1 MIQFPFGI
9 SFGASASTVA
19 NRRCTCCAR
28 ATSRVIPAALVALAV
43 AAPAVTPAAPSA
55 PFEAASQALSWR
67 MVGPFRGGRTRAVTG
82 IPGQPATFLI
92 GAVNGGVWK
101 TTDYGRTWRPIFDA
115 EPTQSIGAIAV
126 APSDPAILYVAT
138 GEGLQRP
145 DLSVGNGIYRSAD
158 AGVTWTHLGLDDAQQ
173 VPDLAIDPRDPNRV
187 YAAVLGHPFG
197 PSSERGIFRTQDGG
211 KTWSR
216 VLYVDENTGGSCIKI
231 DPRDPAVLYAGLWTA
246 RSGPWEDNNL
256 FNGTAGGLF
265 KSTDRGEHW
274 RKLTTGLPE
283 NLAQIEVAVAPSRPE
298 RLYATVATT
307 GEGDYSSAAGL
318 GVFRSDDAGE
328 HWVRVTTDPRPA
340 LRIGGGDLPIIK
352 VDPND
357 ADVLYSASLVN
368 VKSTDGGVHWASLR
382 GSPGGDDYQ
391 NLWISPDDSRHIA
404 LVSDQ
409 GGVITVNGGETWSS
423 WLNQPTAQLY
433 HIGVTSGYPY
443 RLCSGQQESGSVCI
457 ASRGND
463 GEIGLREWH
472 PVGAIEYG
480 YVLPDPLDPD
490 VVYGSGRNVVTK
502 FHISTGQTQDISPIP
517 VTGPGV
523 RVDRTEP
530 LFFAPD
536 DPHHL
541 YYAANR
547 LYDTTDGGRTWNTAS
562 PDLTRESPGA
572 PPSVGTLVTP
582 KALHQRGAIY
592 AASASALQA
601 GLLWAGTD
609 DGLVWVTHDAGKNW
623 QDVTPPD
630 LTPWSKVTQIEASHF
645 DAGVAYVSV
654 SRLRIDDLRPY
665 VYRTRDGGRTWAP
678 ITTGLAERAPV
689 NAVREDPVRR
699 GLLFSASETEVGVSF
714 DDGDHWSSLQ
724 LNLPHTSMRDLA
736 VHGDD
741 LIVATHG
748 RSFWVLDDI
757 APLRQFTQAL
767 GGAEAA
773 LLEPS
778 VAVRV
783 RRSTDSDTPI
793 QPDEPAA
800 RNPPTGAII
809 DYFLRQKAAGAVT
822 IEVLDAA
829 GEIVRRVARSD
840 PPAFTREEL
849 ERELIPSYWIRLTP
863 ALGTGA
869 GMHRWVWDLHYE
881 TPRSPRYGFP
891 ISAVPGDTPREPAG
905 PLASPGD
912 YRVRLR
918 VGTHVWEA
926 PLRVVAD
933 PRVAISPADFAAQF
947 ALARRLAAGLDAS
960 TGALLEARSIAAQ
973 LKGRRAEL
981 ERDGAAPLLE
991 RLKPLETRVSALL
1004 DGAADASPPGAPG
1017 LEAINGRIGTLYE
1030 QVAGVDAAPTQA
1042 QVDASDQSLE
1052 AWRGMENEW
1061 RRAARQDIPPVDA
1074 VLRKAHLPGLGIDR
1088 SPPRD
1093 LEFADEE

>member
-1 MIQFPFGI
+1 
-9 SFGASASTVA
+9 
-19 NRRCTCCAR
+19 
-28 ATSRVIPAALVALAV
+28 
-43 AAPAVTPAAPSA
+43 
-55 PFEAASQALSWR
+55 
-67 MVGPFRGGRTRAVTG
+67 
-82 IPGQPATFLI
+82 
-92 GAVNGGVWK
+92 
-101 TTDYGRTWRPIFDA
+101 
-115 EPTQSIGAIAV
+115 
-126 APSDPAILYVAT
+126 
-138 GEGLQRP
+138 
-145 DLSVGNGIYRSAD
+145 
-158 AGVTWTHLGLDDAQQ
+158 
-173 VPDLAIDPRDPNRV
+173 
-187 YAAVLGHPFG
+187 
-197 PSSERGIFRTQDGG
+197 
-211 KTWSR
+211 
-216 VLYVDENTGGSCIKI
+216 
-231 DPRDPAVLYAGLWTA
+231 
-246 RSGPWEDNNL
+246 
-256 FNGTAGGLF
+256 
-265 KSTDRGEHW
+265 
-274 RKLTTGLPE
+274 
-283 NLAQIEVAVAPSRPE
+283 
-298 RLYATVATT
+298 
-307 GEGDYSSAAGL
+307 
-318 GVFRSDDAGE
+318 
-328 HWVRVTTDPRPA
+328 
-340 LRIGGGDLPIIK
+340 
-352 VDPND
+352 
-357 ADVLYSASLVN
+357 
-368 VKSTDGGVHWASLR
+368 
-382 GSPGGDDYQ
+382 
-391 NLWISPDDSRHIA
+391 
-404 LVSDQ
+404 
-409 GGVITVNGGETWSS
+409 
-423 WLNQPTAQLY
+423 
-433 HIGVTSGYPY
+433 
-443 RLCSGQQESGSVCI
+443 
-457 ASRGND
+457 
-463 GEIGLREWH
+463 
-472 PVGAIEYG
+472 
-480 YVLPDPLDPD
+480 
-490 VVYGSGRNVVTK
+490 
-502 FHISTGQTQDISPIP
+502 
-517 VTGPGV
+517 
-523 RVDRTEP
+523 
-530 LFFAPD
+530 
-536 DPHHL
+536 
-541 YYAANR
+541 
-547 LYDTTDGGRTWNTAS
+547 
-562 PDLTRESPGA
+562 
-572 PPSVGTLVTP
+572 
-582 KALHQRGAIY
+582 
-592 AASASALQA
+592 
-601 GLLWAGTD
+601 
-609 DGLVWVTHDAGKNW
+609 
-623 QDVTPPD
+623 
-630 LTPWSKVTQIEASHF
+630 
-645 DAGVAYVSV
+645 
-654 SRLRIDDLRPY
+654 
-665 VYRTRDGGRTWAP
+665 
-678 ITTGLAERAPV
+678 
-689 NAVREDPVRR
+689 
-699 GLLFSASETEVGVSF
+699 
-714 DDGDHWSSLQ
+714 
-724 LNLPHTSMRDLA
+724 MRDLA

>member
-1 MIQFPFGI
+1 MLRFSFGI
-9 SFGASASTVA
+9 RSGA
-19 NRRCTCCAR
+19 
-28 ATSRVIPAALVALAV
+28 
-43 AAPAVTPAAPSA
+43 AAPAMLVVCAALGSFAASADPANGES
-55 PFEAASQALSWR
+55 FDAASQALHWR

-82 IPGQPATFLI
+82 IPGQPASFLI

-115 EPTQSIGAIAV
+115 EPTQSIGAIGV
-126 APSDPAILYVAT
+126 APADPAILYVAS
-138 GEGLQRP
+138 GEGLHRP

-158 AGVTWTHLGLDDAQQ
+158 AGRTWTHVGLDDAEQ
-173 VPDLAIDPRDPNRV
+173 VPDLAIDPHDANRV

-197 PSSERGIFRTQDGG
+197 PSTERGIFRTGDGG

-216 VLYVDENTGGSCIKI
+216 VLFVDENTGGSCIKI
-231 DPRDPAVLYAGLWTA
+231 DPRNSAILYAGLWNA
-246 RSGPWEDNNL
+246 RSGPWEDNNV
-256 FNGTAGGLF
+256 FNGTAGGLY
-265 KSTDRGEHW
+265 KSTDGGDHW
-274 RKLTTGLPE
+274 RKLGAGLPE
-283 NLAQIEVAVAPSRPE
+283 NLAQIEIAVAPSRPE

-307 GEGDYSSAAGL
+307 AAGDYSSAAGL

-328 HWVRVTTDPRPA
+328 HWSRITTDPRPA

-352 VDPND
+352 VDPTN
-357 ADVLYSASLVN
+357 ADVLYSASLVT

-391 NLWISPDDSRHIA
+391 NLWISPDDPRHLA

-480 YVLPDPLDPD
+480 YVVPDPLDPD

-502 FHISTGQTQDISPIP
+502 FHVSTGQTQDISPIP
-517 VTGPGV
+517 LKGPGV

-530 LFFAPD
+530 LFFSPQ

-547 LYDTTDGGRTWNTAS
+547 LYETTDGGRSWNVAS
-562 PDLTRESPGA
+562 PDLTRENPGA
-572 PPSVGTLVTP
+572 PPSVGKLFAP
-582 KALHQRGAIY
+582 KADLQRGAIY
-592 AASASALQA
+592 ATSASALQA

-609 DGLVWVTHDAGKNW
+609 DGLVWVTRDAGRTWAN
-623 QDVTPPD
+623 VTPPA

-654 SRLRIDDLRPY
+654 SRLRVDDLSPY
-665 VYRTRDGGRTWAP
+665 VYRTRDGGKTWAS

-699 GLLFSASETEVGVSF
+699 GLLFSASETEVAVSF

-757 APLRQFTQAL
+757 APLREFTPAL
-767 GGAEAA
+767 ARAEAA
-773 LLEPS
+773 LLEPAL
-778 VAVRV
+778 AVRV
-783 RRSTDSDTPI
+783 RRSTGSDTPM

-800 RNPPTGAII
+800 RNPPTGAVI
-809 DYFLRQKAAGAVT
+809 DYFLSRKTAAVVT

-829 GEIVRRVARSD
+829 GDVVRRVSSAD
-840 PPAFTREEL
+840 APAITKEEL
-849 ERELIPSYWIRLTP
+849 ERELIPAYWIGVTP
-863 ALGTGA
+863 PPGTDA
-869 GMHRWVWDLHYE
+869 GMHRWVWDLHYAA
-881 TPRSPRYGFP
+881 PRSPRYGFP
-891 ISAVPGDTPREPAG
+891 ISAVPGETPREPAG

-918 VGTHVWEA
+918 VGPHAWEV
-926 PLRVVAD
+926 PLRVAAD
-933 PRVAISPADFAAQF
+933 PRVAIASADFAAQF
-947 ALARRLAAGLDAS
+947 TLSRRLAAGLDAS
-960 TGALLEARSIAAQ
+960 TEALLEARSIAAQ
-973 LKGRRAEL
+973 IKARRPEL
-981 ERDGAAPLLE
+981 EHGDATALME
-991 RLKPLETRVSALL
+991 HLKPLEAKVAALL
-1004 DGAADASPPGAPG
+1004 NGAEDPSPADPPG
-1017 LEAINGRIGTLYE
+1017 LEAVNGHIAALYE
-1030 QVAGVDAAPTQA
+1030 QVAAVDAAPTPA
-1042 QVDASDQSLE
+1042 QIAASDESLA
-1052 AWRGMENEW
+1052 AWRGLESEW
-1061 RRAARQDIPPVDA
+1061 RRATREDIPPVDA
-1074 VLRKAHLPGLGIDR
+1074 GLRKAHLSGLRIDQAA
-1088 SPPRD
+1088 PRD